1 MAKRNDITA
10 SINRT
15 VGALFLF
22 QIFFSAGIL
31 LLYRINPTNAGVV
44 AFVLG
49 TTAIHVGLW
58 IFLSMM
64 HHHFV
69 LTPTG
74 KKLEKINFANLL
86 TLIRLSSIPTAA
98 LMLVLVQHHP
108 IRPVV
113 VTLITVIFLT
123 DLFDGA
129 IARSTGQITRIGKYL
144 DSISDYSV
152 LIVISVAMAHYAMI
166 PDWFFILVLFRLLF
180 QLVGMGTL
188 LVYQGYLLPSASPL
202 GKTSVFVTMVLYG
215 LELLVLAEGFRPLL
229 LPILRV
235 LEYLVAAVLT
245 LSLVEKVFHL
255 KKGFLEAK
263 ETLTGRADRRPR
275 LPLD

>member
-1 MAKRNDITA
+1 MAKRNDIAA

-15 VGALFLF
+15 VGALFRF
-22 QIFFSAGIL
+22 QVFCSAGIL

-108 IRPVV
+108 VSYTHLR
-113 VTLITVIFLT
+113 
-123 DLFDGA
+123 
-129 IARSTGQITRIGKYL
+129 
-144 DSISDYSV
+144 
-152 LIVISVAMAHYAMI
+152 AHET
-166 PDWFFILVLFRLLF
+166 PEHLVCRLL
-180 QLVGMGTL
+180 
-188 LVYQGYLLPSASPL
+188 
-202 GKTSVFVTMVLYG
+202 
-215 LELLVLAEGFRPLL
+215 LE
-229 LPILRV
+229 
-235 LEYLVAAVLT
+235 
-245 LSLVEKVFHL
+245 
-255 KKGFLEAK
+255 KKKNNNQATDK
-263 ETLTGRADRRPR
+263 ITNDINMNTPQST
-275 LPLD
+275 